1 MGLWLWSLY
10 FLPVSGALKILPEV
24 KLDGKL
30 GGSITFECPLP
41 EIHVRMYLCR
51 QMAKPRIC
59 STVVSN
65 NFIKKEYES
74 RVTLK
79 LCSDKNLFLVEMT
92 ELTKSDG
99 GVYAC
104 GVGMHTD
111 RGKTQKVTLNVHSE
125 YSPFWEEELISK
137 SPKWFHKFLQQPMP
151 DWLQMVAH
159 ASSSESI
166 PKVTTPTQRT
176 EDPPGLRPSVTTPI
190 IHHPQAP
197 RASLVAAAKPS
208 TLLPSTTASKTSAQ
222 EELLRPPGA
231 SYNQHTRLHG
241 QREFNR
247 GSESSRE
254 DQGFHILIPTVLG
267 LLLLALLG
275 LVVKRAIQRKRAS
288 RRVRR
293 LAIRMRALEASQ
305 RPRLQRPRSQNIYS
319 ACPRR
324 APESNAAGPEQTPP
338 ADLEPSAPSAPPQV
352 PEAPWLHSPSLKTSC
367 EYVSVC
373 HQLAAKMEATDS
385 NDYINIPNLIHSPSC
400 TPAVRP

>member
-41 EIHVRMYLCR
+41 EIHVRIYLCR

-59 STVVSN
+59 TTVVSN

-92 ELTKSDG
+92 ELTQSDG

-111 RGKTQKVTLNVHSE
+111 RGKTQKVTLNVHSA
-125 YSPFWEEELISK
+125 YRPFWEEELISK
-137 SPKWFHKFLQQPMP
+137 SPKWFHMS
-151 DWLQMVAH
+151 DRLQMVAH

-166 PKVTTPTQRT
+166 SKVTTPTQRT
-176 EDPPGLRPSVTTPI
+176 EDPPGLHPSVTTPI

-197 RASLVAAAKPS
+197 RASLVAKPS
-208 TLLPSTTASKTSAQ
+208 ALLPSTTASKTSAQ
-222 EELLRPPGA
+222 EGLLRPPGA

-241 QREFNR
+241 QSLLQAGPPTGDKDASA
-247 GSESSRE
+247 GS
-254 DQGFHILIPTVLG
+254 LPAAPTAEA
-267 LLLLALLG
+267 ALPEHL
-275 LVVKRAIQRKRAS
+275 QRLPAARS
-288 RRVRR
+288 RVRG
-293 LAIRMRALEASQ
+293 
-305 RPRLQRPRSQNIYS
+305 RPRTDPSCGPRTH
-319 ACPRR
+319 
-324 APESNAAGPEQTPP
+324 G
-338 ADLEPSAPSAPPQV
+338 APSPTAG
-352 PEAPWLHSPSLKTSC
+352 A
-367 EYVSVC
+367 
-373 HQLAAKMEATDS
+373 
-385 NDYINIPNLIHSPSC
+385 
-400 TPAVRP
+400 